1 MDLFKVTGTLV
12 KIHRYKTDLKPREQ
26 ITKEKEYKKKSKK
39 GY

>member
-1 MDLFKVTGTLV
+1 MDLFKVQVPSL
-12 KIHRYKTDLKPREQ
+12 KIHRYKTDLKPREL